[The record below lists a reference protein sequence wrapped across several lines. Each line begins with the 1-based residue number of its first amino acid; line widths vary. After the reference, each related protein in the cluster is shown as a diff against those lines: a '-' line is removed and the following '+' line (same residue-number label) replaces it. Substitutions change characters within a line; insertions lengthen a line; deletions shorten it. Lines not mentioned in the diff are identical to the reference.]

1 MTGYATFRDIG
12 VYYTAEGSLLM
23 LPKRWLAD
31 GTVRG
36 VLFMH
41 GATGNET
48 QMVDNTNFPG
58 LRSILAAVAMA
69 GYPVLGVY
77 AGGDTWGNATAQAR
91 MDDAKTYLQ
100 GTVGAKSGTVAII
113 GGSMGGLAAQNWA
126 KANPAS
132 TACIVGLVPVSD
144 LNDIKT
150 ANRGGLAASVNAAY
164 GGTYVEAT
172 HGATYNPHT
181 YAATG
186 LAGIPYKA
194 WYGASDA
201 IVIPSTV
208 TDVCT
213 AAGAS
218 ATAVSVV
225 GGHDTALDNIPTADV
240 VSFIG
245 AHV

>member
-1 MTGYATFRDIG
+1 MTGYATFRDVG
-12 VYYTAEGSLLM
+12 AYYTAEGSLLM
-23 LPKRWLAD
+23 LPKRWLGD

-41 GATGNET
+41 GATNTET
-48 QMVDNTNFPG
+48 QMIDNTNYPS
-58 LRSILAAVAMA
+58 LRAILAAVAQA

-77 AGGDTWGNATAQAR
+77 AGGDQWGNATAQAR

-100 GTVGAKSGTVAII
+100 GTVGAKTGSVVLI
-113 GGSMGGLAAQNWA
+113 GGSMGGLACQNWA
-126 KANPAS
+126 KAHAAT

-150 ANRGGLAASVNAAY
+150 ANRGGLAASVNTAY
-164 GGTYVEAT
+164 GGSYVEAT
-172 HGATYNPHT
+172 YGATYNPHT

-194 WYGASDA
+194 WYGASDT
-201 IVIPSTV
+201 IVLPATV

-218 ATAVSVV
+218 ATAVSVT
-225 GGHDTALDNIPTADV
+225 GGHDTALDNIPPADV